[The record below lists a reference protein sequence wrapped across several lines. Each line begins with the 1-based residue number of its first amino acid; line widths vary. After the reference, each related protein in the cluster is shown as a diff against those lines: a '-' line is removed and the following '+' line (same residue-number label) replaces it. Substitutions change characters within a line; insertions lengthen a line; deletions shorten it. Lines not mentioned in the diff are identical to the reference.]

1 MRYLTLGE
9 VLALHRR
16 ILAESGGRPGL
27 RDLGAIASALSQPR
41 VSVGGQ
47 DAHPTL
53 MDEAAALGYS
63 LIRNHGFIDGNER
76 IAHAA
81 IEVFLIMNGMELR
94 ASVDDQER
102 FMLALAAGF
111 CSAPTTSSDELSADA
126 HPSPRSNSHDYAP
139 RLCCPLCECRSA
151 GAVRAKSSS
160 TAQGFPRWRSQSC
173 RATKLLHGRV
183 ACRHEGAGLRRGG

>member
-16 ILAESGGRPGL
+16 ILAESGGLPGL

-47 DAHPTL
+47 DAYPTL
-53 MDEAAALGYS
+53 IDKAAALGYS
-63 LIRNHGFIDGNER
+63 LIRNHGFIDGNKR

-81 IEVFLIMNGMELR
+81 MEVFLVMNGMELR

-102 FMLALAAGF
+102 FMLALAAGDV
-111 CSAPTTSSDELSADA
+111 SREALAQWLRAHATELSAG
-126 HPSPRSNSHDYAP
+126 N
-139 RLCCPLCECRSA
+139 
-151 GAVRAKSSS
+151 
-160 TAQGFPRWRSQSC
+160 
-173 RATKLLHGRV
+173 
-183 ACRHEGAGLRRGG
+183 

>member
-47 DAHPTL
+47 DAYPTVI
-53 MDEAAALGYS
+53 DKAAALGYS
-63 LIRNHGFIDGNER
+63 LIRNHGFIDGNKR
-76 IAHAA
+76 TAHAA
-81 IEVFLIMNGMELR
+81 IEVFLVMNGMELR

-102 FMLALAAGF
+102 FMLALAAGDV
-111 CSAPTTSSDELSADA
+111 SREALAEWLRAHATEL
-126 HPSPRSNSHDYAP
+126 R
-139 RLCCPLCECRSA
+139 A
-151 GAVRAKSSS
+151 GD
-160 TAQGFPRWRSQSC
+160 
-173 RATKLLHGRV
+173 
-183 ACRHEGAGLRRGG
+183 